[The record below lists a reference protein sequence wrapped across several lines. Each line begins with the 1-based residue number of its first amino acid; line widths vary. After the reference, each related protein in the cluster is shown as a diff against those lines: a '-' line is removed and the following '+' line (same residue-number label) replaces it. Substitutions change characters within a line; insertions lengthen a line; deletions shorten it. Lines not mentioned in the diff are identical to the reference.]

1 MILSVRP
8 LLLSAVLL
16 FSSVVIAA
24 TPSDTLEALADWHA
38 GRFPITL
45 SGDGQWLLHADN
57 EGLLQRRR
65 VLPDKTLLNAS
76 LRLPDVAQT
85 ISTTHDGKQVAVL
98 TAMGCIGIARFENPP
113 SFAWLP
119 GSQAKLQE
127 DARTPSCGSTRAE
140 KNGLGTR
147 RYDESG
153 TIALSADG
161 KLLALGGH
169 PIRIVEAKSGKIMVS
184 IPSGRAG
191 AGYKLLHLSFLDYD
205 RKLLV
210 AVVKDGYVDEGPSLR
225 SDVEFLVWDLQHKT
239 LQNVHQTGTQ
249 GLNSY
254 DIFWKFSEHSGKLW
268 AIRTDGRYQLDRA
281 AGEADWK
288 PAPIKP
294 YAINL
299 KQCGAEPAAAMNLP
313 QSRNEIFMPWD
324 DFSADP
330 LGRWIVTAEPKIEM
344 ATKRMSSVLRLRSA
358 TTGLQLA
365 QWTLPVRVKAL
376 QPSADGLQLFGITA
390 GSTVPS
396 DLENVG
402 SWNLHGGGQLMR
414 FDLAPHLK
422 GQIPEPELAWDTQP
436 CRIDNEEAGARQLGV
451 PAKPELLRSLPL
463 DGSDLETCNMLGSGD
478 QRRPGLRWGRTPD
491 DELWLDRCTK
501 LERIDLVSGKLVQ
514 TIPTPRNDSVAG
526 FPLYER
532 NQFLVWQGDTVALR
546 PLVPGPSA
554 PARVVLVRK
563 PGWRADTVL
572 WLGDRFFVRWA
583 NKAREPA
590 ANNGPD
596 TNVGVVYDL
605 QGRVLQTLTE
615 GLDGPS
621 YGVFE
626 SDSFYQESATSLD
639 RQWAW
644 SLDAAGSVRAQRLDP
659 ATGRYRTTLW
669 AGLNLGTM
677 PPAHIDAYNGSYLFP
692 PVGPVSTVSDGQF
705 VDVYDAEHG
714 KHLLRLKTDPEEGPV
729 IGALWFDRARMLV
742 MQQGEG
748 RELKFYR

>member
-16 FSSVVIAA
+16 FSSVVFAA

-76 LRLPDVAQT
+76 LSLPDVAQT

-98 TAMGCIGIARFENPP
+98 TATGCIGIARFDNPP

-140 KNGLGTR
+140 KNWLGTR

-153 TIALSADG
+153 AIALSGDG

-169 PIRIVEAKSGKIMVS
+169 PIRIVEAKSGKFVGS

-191 AGYKLLHLSFLDYD
+191 AGYKLLHLRFLDHD
-205 RKLLV
+205 RKLLM
-210 AVVKDGYVDEGPSLR
+210 ALVKDGHRDEAPALR
-225 SDVEFLVWDLQHKT
+225 SDVEFLVWDLQRKT

-254 DIFWKFSEHSGKLW
+254 DIFWKYSEHSGKLW
-268 AIRTDGRYQLDRA
+268 AIRTDGRYHLEPT
-281 AGEADWK
+281 AGETEWK

-299 KQCGAEPAAAMNLP
+299 KQCGAKPVAALNLP
-313 QSRNEIFMPWD
+313 PIRDEILSRWD

-330 LGRWIVTAEPKIEM
+330 LGRWIVTAEPKYDE
-344 ATKRMSSVLRLRSA
+344 AKRRISTLLRLRLA
-358 TTGLQLA
+358 TTGAQLA
-365 QWTLPVRVKAL
+365 QWSLAVRVKAL
-376 QPSADGLQLFGITA
+376 LPSADGSQLFGITA
-390 GSTVPS
+390 GSPDPQQFSADTPLLFSVDTP
-396 DLENVG
+396 L
-402 SWNLHGGGQLMR
+402 LGGGKLMR
-414 FDLAPHLK
+414 FDLTPHLK
-422 GQIPEPELAWDTQP
+422 TLMAEPELAWDTQP
-436 CRIDNEEAGARQLGV
+436 CRIDNEGAGARELGV
-451 PAKPELLRSLPL
+451 PAKPKLLHSLPL
-463 DGSDLETCNMLGSGD
+463 AGSDLETCNMLGSGD

-501 LERIDLVSGKLVQ
+501 LERIDLVSGKPVQ

-532 NQFLVWQGDTVALR
+532 DQFLVWQGDTVALR
-546 PLVPGPSA
+546 PLVPGPDA
-554 PARVVLVRK
+554 PARVVLTRR
-563 PGWRADTVL
+563 PGWRADAVL
-572 WLGDRFFVRWA
+572 WLGDSFFVRWA
-583 NKAREPA
+583 DKAREPA
-590 ANNGPD
+590 ASNGPNTD
-596 TNVGVVYDL
+596 VGIVYDL
-605 QGRVLQTLTE
+605 QGKVMQTLTE

-621 YGVFE
+621 YGAFE
-626 SDSFYQESATSLD
+626 SDYYYQESAISPD
-639 RQWAW
+639 GQWAW
-644 SLDAAGSVRAQRLDP
+644 SLDTAGSVRAQRLDS
-659 ATGRYRTTLW
+659 ATGTYRTTLW
-669 AGLNLGTM
+669 AG
-677 PPAHIDAYNGSYLFP
+677 
-692 PVGPVSTVSDGQF
+692 
-705 VDVYDAEHG
+705 AESGHN
-714 KHLLRLKTDPEEGPV
+714 TT
-729 IGALWFDRARMLV
+729 RAN
-742 MQQGEG
+742 
-748 RELKFYR
+748 